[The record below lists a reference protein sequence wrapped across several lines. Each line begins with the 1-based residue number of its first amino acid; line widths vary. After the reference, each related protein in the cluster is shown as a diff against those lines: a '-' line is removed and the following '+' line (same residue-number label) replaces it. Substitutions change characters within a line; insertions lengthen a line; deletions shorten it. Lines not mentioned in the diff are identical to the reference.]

1 MIDLFIQWLI
11 KQITNTY
18 GNHAFFKDIRK
29 SPHLGIEIVS
39 YRLLQRMARTWM
51 KTILIAVPA
60 IITPQTTTVS
70 DPF

>member
-39 YRLLQRMARTWM
+39 YRLLQRMARIDM
-51 KTILIAVPA
+51 DENYFNCCACNNHP
-60 IITPQTTTVS
+60 PNYYG
-70 DPF
+70 